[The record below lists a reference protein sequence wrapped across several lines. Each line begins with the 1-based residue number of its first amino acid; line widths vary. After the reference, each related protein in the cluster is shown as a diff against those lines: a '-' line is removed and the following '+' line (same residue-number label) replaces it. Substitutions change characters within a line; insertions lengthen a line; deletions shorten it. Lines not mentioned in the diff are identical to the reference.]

1 MAGEGQT
8 TKATKERELT
18 ELESIHSHNEGR
30 EREELSVTLYF
41 RNEKLGPKPV
51 VINGFKFEHF
61 FSASKKKKTSDDS

>member
-51 VINGFKFEHF
+51 VIKFQV
-61 FSASKKKKTSDDS
+61 